1 MKTAVIFLGVI
12 VAMASARNGVQV
24 AENSGYN
31 QNGGFQVDPGFGKPS
46 FGQGQGSIDP
56 GFGRPTYGN
65 GNNGQIVDPGFY
77 RPSVGQPQEGE
88 DSRKPPNGPIV
99 DLGFEPPVVIDA
111 GFQPPSGSVIVDQG
125 YQPPGSVIV
134 DPGFQPPGSVI
145 VDPGSPYPSVPP
157 CIHPPPS
164 VIQPGIELPPVVD
177 AGFQPPPVVP
187 PCWYPPS
194 PGIELPPVELDPGFN
209 PPPAV
214 GSNRPS
220 PSSFYPGQ
228 NQHQIIDSG
237 FYRPSVNPGQNPPQ
251 IIDPGFNVRPQPG
264 YGHYAPSHPNFGQTN
279 SGLPQPGFG
288 PTFVNEQPQN
298 NGGWPRKQYNNPAL
312 RGGK

>member
-77 RPSVGQPQEGE
+77 RPSVGQ
-88 DSRKPPNGPIV
+88 
-99 DLGFEPPVVIDA
+99 
-111 GFQPPSGSVIVDQG
+111 
-125 YQPPGSVIV
+125 
-134 DPGFQPPGSVI
+134 
-145 VDPGSPYPSVPP
+145 
-157 CIHPPPS
+157 
-164 VIQPGIELPPVVD
+164 
-177 AGFQPPPVVP
+177 
-187 PCWYPPS
+187 
-194 PGIELPPVELDPGFN
+194 
-209 PPPAV
+209 
-214 GSNRPS
+214 
-220 PSSFYPGQ
+220 
-228 NQHQIIDSG
+228 
-237 FYRPSVNPGQNPPQ
+237 
-251 IIDPGFNVRPQPG
+251 
-264 YGHYAPSHPNFGQTN
+264 
-279 SGLPQPGFG
+279 
-288 PTFVNEQPQN
+288 QN

>member
-164 VIQPGIELPPVVD
+164 VIQPGIELPPV
-177 AGFQPPPVVP
+177 
-187 PCWYPPS
+187 
-194 PGIELPPVELDPGFN
+194 ELDPGFN

-237 FYRPSVNPGQNPPQ
+237 FYRPS
-251 IIDPGFNVRPQPG
+251 
-264 YGHYAPSHPNFGQTN
+264 AN